1 MQGFPESGVDG
12 LKMAWFRRR
21 AIVSWYLSNLFS
33 TRLNGMKKQ
42 WLPFLLA
49 FVLPLILI
57 YWWWG
62 GFNPVNFE
70 VAQRGP
76 YHFAYMTQQGDYSKL
91 PEKQQEVL
99 GRLQQQGVAAGTP
112 ITLLLKDPRSTPK
125 RDWSAQV
132 GYLVDAQ
139 ARVSEPLSLGDV
151 PARQVLVAKIRAQLL
166 LAPGKAY
173 AALIEYLEERQ
184 MKFSL
189 PTVELYQDG
198 VLTVEMSI

>member
-1 MQGFPESGVDG
+1 MT
-12 LKMAWFRRR
+12 WFLRQ
-21 AIVSWYLSNLFS
+21 APFSWYLSSLFL

-49 FVLPLILI
+49 FVLPLMLV

-62 GFNPVNFE
+62 GFNQATFE

-76 YHFAYMTQQGDYSKL
+76 YRFAYMIQKGDYSKL

-99 GRLQQQGVAAGTP
+99 GRLQQQGVAAGVP

-125 RDWSAQV
+125 RDWAAQV
-132 GYLVDAQ
+132 GYLVDAG
-139 ARVSEPLSLGDV
+139 AKVSEPLSLGEM
-151 PARQVLVAKIRAQLL
+151 PARQALVVKVKAQLL

-173 AALIEYLEERQ
+173 AALIEYLDEHQ
-184 MKFSL
+184 MKFNL

-198 VLTVEMSI
+198 VLTVEMSM

>member
-1 MQGFPESGVDG
+1 
-12 LKMAWFRRR
+12 
-21 AIVSWYLSNLFS
+21 
-33 TRLNGMKKQ
+33 MKKQ

-62 GFNPVNFE
+62 GFNPVSFE
-70 VAQRGP
+70 IARRGP
-76 YHFAYMTQQGDYSKL
+76 YHFAYVTQKGDYSKL
-91 PEKQQEVL
+91 PEKQQEVR
-99 GRLQQQGVAAGTP
+99 GRLLQQGVTP
-112 ITLLLKDPRSTPK
+112 GAPVTLLLNDPRTTPK
-125 RDWSAQV
+125 RDWTAQV

-151 PARQVLVAKIRAQLL
+151 PARQVLIVKVRAQLL
-166 LAPGKAY
+166 LAPGRAY
-173 AALIEYLEERQ
+173 AALIGYLEEHR
-184 MKFSL
+184 MKFGL

>member
-1 MQGFPESGVDG
+1 
-12 LKMAWFRRR
+12 
-21 AIVSWYLSNLFS
+21 
-33 TRLNGMKKQ
+33 MKKQ

-62 GFNPVNFE
+62 GFNQVSFE

-76 YHFAYMTQQGDYSKL
+76 YHFAYMTQKGDYSKL

-99 GRLQQQGVAAGTP
+99 GRLQQQGVTAGIP
-112 ITLLLKDPRSTPK
+112 VTLLLKDPRNTPK
-125 RDWSAQV
+125 RDWTAQV

-151 PARQVLVAKIRAQLL
+151 PARQALVVKVKAQLL

-173 AALIEYLEERQ
+173 AALIEYLDEHQ
-184 MKFSL
+184 LKFNL

>member
-1 MQGFPESGVDG
+1 
-12 LKMAWFRRR
+12 
-21 AIVSWYLSNLFS
+21 
-33 TRLNGMKKQ
+33 MKKH

-62 GFNPVNFE
+62 GFNQASFE
-70 VAQRGP
+70 IVQRGP
-76 YHFAYMTQQGDYSKL
+76 YHFAYMTQKGDYSKL

-112 ITLLLKDPRSTPK
+112 ITLLLNDPRTTPK
-125 RDWSAQV
+125 RDWSAQT

-139 ARVSEPLSLGDV
+139 ARVSEPLALGDV
-151 PARQVLVAKIRAQLL
+151 PARQALVVKVKAQLL

-173 AALIEYLEERQ
+173 AALMDYLDTRH
-184 MKFSL
+184 MKFNL

-198 VLTVEMSI
+198 VLTVEMSL